1 MKIKPI
7 NSEWYV
13 EKVSIKIKSENLKLV
28 TLEEKGTIRS

>member
-13 EKVSIKIKSENLKLV
+13 GKVGIKVKSENLKLV
-28 TLEEKGTIRS
+28 TLEEKGTIKS